1 MIVTLF
7 VYFTS
12 VIPNPFK
19 LFVNPFLTNLANVVV
34 HATVSHR
41 PEGELGHLQS
51 AGPMAELG

>member
-51 AGPMAELG
+51 AGPHG